1 MPVYGATLL
10 KALKN
15 LYGAYETSSFVWT
28 SAFDFLFS
36 RTILQ
41 WLFLWFLSLPLSIF
55 FYQDTPLLLK
65 LSQFSIF
72 TSIHTTFHCRD
83 FSPKITLTLAC
94 TGIRILRTCRS
105 WCINKFFLQ
114 TFKDDVLQA
123 LQTSNI
129 PIMSFQV
136 VWHIMQ
142 DEFIQQYKHFED
154 LIQRC
159 YPESM
164 INLEVTI
171 DDILSFFSNIAQSH
185 WTWKA

>member
-1 MPVYGATLL
+1 MNECVRFPVQPNNPTMACFMVFKFT
-10 KALKN
+10 N
-15 LYGAYETSSFVWT
+15 VC
-28 SAFDFLFS
+28 
-36 RTILQ
+36 
-41 WLFLWFLSLPLSIF
+41 F

-65 LSQFSIF
+65 LCQFSIF
-72 TSIHTTFHCRD
+72 TSIHTTFHCCD
-83 FSPKITLTLAC
+83 FSLKITLTLTC
-94 TGIRILRTCRS
+94 TGKRILRTYRS

-114 TFKDDVLQA
+114 TFKNDVLQA
-123 LQTSNI
+123 LQTINI

-136 VWHIMQ
+136 VWHSMQ

-171 DDILSFFSNIAQSH
+171 DEILSFFSNIAQSH